1 MKEYKIEIPGAIS
14 GDFRQDIF
22 RCDHNE
28 IADQLETSLRHRDV
42 FAIPSNPET
51 KRRSLAVLRF
61 SYWAKE
67 YPLGPELVFAR
78 VILLLIH
85 HNKHVFDNKY

>member
-42 FAIPSNPET
+42 FAIPFNPET
-51 KRRSLAVLRF
+51 KRRGCSAVFVLGQRISSRTGFGLRM
-61 SYWAKE
+61 
-67 YPLGPELVFAR
+67 
-78 VILLLIH
+78 VIL
-85 HNKHVFDNKY
+85 F